1 MKSKRKPTADSTQLP
16 LTALRFTPMPRL
28 LCFLLLSLLALLGTS
43 VPAETFRLPT
53 ANRALL
59 EPGAEPRFFAPT
71 VGKTWVAGTYGC
83 VRSDGH
89 QMHEGIDIL
98 ATKRDARGE
107 PLDPVLATAGGTV
120 CYVNRK
126 SALSSYGNYIILR
139 HLVDGLEIY
148 SFYAHLASAREGLK
162 PGQAVQAGE
171 VIGTLGRTANTRER
185 IGKERAHLHFELA
198 LLANDR
204 FAAWF
209 RRYRPGQRDDH
220 GPWNGQ
226 NFLAFDARQV
236 LLLQQQ
242 MGAKFNLLAWLRAQP
257 PLCRV
262 LLRQTDLA
270 LLQRYPALL
279 RRNPVAEKE
288 GVAGYELALNFA
300 GVPAEIIPRAAS
312 EIKSPGR
319 LQLLSVNESEAQKNS
334 CKKLVTQRNGRWQLA
349 PHGEELLG
357 LLAWR

>member
-288 GVAGYELALNFA
+288 GVAGYELALSSTGLPF
-300 GVPAEIIPRAAS
+300 EIIPRAAS
-312 EIKSPGR
+312 ELKGSAKIR
-319 LQLLSVNESEAQKNS
+319 LLSVNEAEQAKHP
-334 CKKLVTQRNGRWQLA
+334 CGRIVTRKSTGWQLTSK
-349 PHGEELLG
+349 GDRLLD
-357 LLAWR
+357 LVCY